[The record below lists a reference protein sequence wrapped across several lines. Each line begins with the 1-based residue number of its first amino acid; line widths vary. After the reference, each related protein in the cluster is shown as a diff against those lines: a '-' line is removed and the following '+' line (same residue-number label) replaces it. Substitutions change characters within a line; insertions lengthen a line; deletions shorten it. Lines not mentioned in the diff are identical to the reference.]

1 VIHDLLNDT
10 PPASFIPDGLIPDV
24 CIVGAGAAGIT
35 LAVEFARKG
44 KKVLLLEGGGALRED
59 SSQALYDSEIA
70 GLPHRGIHTGRI
82 RVKGGTTV
90 RWGGQILE
98 LDAHDFTP
106 RAGVPQS
113 GWPFPKTELT
123 QFYERALHLEGL
135 ARVERS
141 DEAVWRDLGLPFT
154 QFDDL
159 DAYLSRWCP
168 EPNFARLHNQ
178 TLTTD
183 PNIHLWLH
191 ASAIELLTEKTTE
204 QDSATGLR
212 CRTLTGVETVFR
224 ARHYIFCLGGIES
237 SRFFL
242 QPRPGGL
249 PWNRSGLLGHHF
261 QDHIDCNAARIHPHN
276 LRQFHELFDPIIAHG
291 FKYLPKMR
299 LLPHLQAQHGILN
312 IGSTMS
318 FEDTGKVRMQAKH
331 TIRNILRGRFREVTT
346 DNLRHTTK
354 HIPMLAHQVW
364 RYKVRRRAYAPP
376 EVRIFLRIHCE
387 QEPTSCSS
395 ITLTDQRDP
404 LGLLRIRFDWQISER
419 ELESIRQYVLIA
431 QHSLAGVARMIPD
444 EDLMSGSPNFLAR
457 CDDSNHHMGGMRMST
472 SDATGVV
479 DTNLRLYGLTNTYIC
494 SSAVFPCSGFS
505 NPTHTV
511 LALALRL
518 SDHLDQAD

>member
-1 VIHDLLNDT
+1 VIHDLLNEV
-10 PPASFIPDGLIPDV
+10 PPAGFVADV

-35 LAVEFARKG
+35 LAVEFAGKG
-44 KKVLLLEGGGALRED
+44 KKVLLLEGGGAVRED

-98 LDAHDFTP
+98 LDALDFTP
-106 RAGVPQS
+106 RPGVPES

-123 QFYERALHLEGL
+123 SFYERALKLEGL
-135 ARVERS
+135 ADVERS
-141 DEAVWRDLGLPFT
+141 DEAVWRDLKLPFT
-154 QFDDL
+154 QFDGL
-159 DAYLSRWCP
+159 EAYLSRWCP
-168 EPNFARLHNQ
+168 EPNFARLHDK
-178 TLTTD
+178 TLTTH

-191 ASAIELLTEKTTE
+191 ASAVELMTDGET
-204 QDSATGLR
+204 ATGVR
-212 CRTLTGVETVFR
+212 CRTLTDVETIFK
-224 ARHYIFCLGGIES
+224 ARRYIFCLGGIES

-249 PWNRSGLLGHHF
+249 PWNRSGLLGQHF
-261 QDHIDCNAARIHPHN
+261 QDHIDCNAAVIEP
-276 LRQFHELFDPIIAHG
+276 LDLASFHDTFDPIVTHG
-291 FKYLPKMR
+291 FKYLPKLR
-299 LLPHLQAQHGILN
+299 LVPHLQAQLGTLN

-318 FEDTGKVRMQAKH
+318 FEDTGKVRFQAKL
-331 TIRNILRGRFREVTT
+331 TIRNLMRGRFSEVTG
-346 DNLRHTTK
+346 DNLRHTAK
-354 HIPMLAHQVW
+354 HVPMLFSQAW
-364 RYKVRRRAYAPP
+364 RYYVQRRAYAPP
-376 EVRIFLRIHCE
+376 TVRILLRIHCE
-387 QEPTSCSS
+387 QEPTSHSS

-404 LGLLRIRFDWQISER
+404 LGLFRIRFDWQVSER
-419 ELESIRQYVLIA
+419 ELETIRQYVLVA
-431 QHSLAGVARMIPD
+431 QRSLAGVARIVPD
-444 EDLMSGSPNFLAR
+444 EDLMSGSPDFFKR

-479 DTNLRLYGLTNTYIC
+479 DTDLRLYGLTNTYIC

-518 SDHLDQAD
+518 SDHLND

>member
-1 VIHDLLNDT
+1 MIHDLLNET
-10 PPASFIPDGLIPDV
+10 PQAGLTADI
-24 CIVGAGAAGIT
+24 CIAGAGAAGIT
-35 LAVEFARKG
+35 LAVESARKG
-44 KKVLLLEGGGALRED
+44 KKVLLLEGGGAVRED
-59 SSQALYDSEIA
+59 SSQALYDSEIV
-70 GLPHRGIHTGRI
+70 GLAHRGIHTGRI

-98 LDAHDFTP
+98 LDAIDFTARP
-106 RAGVPQS
+106 GIPDS
-113 GWPFPKTELT
+113 GWPFPKTELIS
-123 QFYERALHLEGL
+123 FYERALHLEGL
-135 ARVERS
+135 ANVERS

-168 EPNFARLHNQ
+168 EPNFARLHNK
-178 TLTTD
+178 TLSTH

-191 ASAIELLTEKTTE
+191 SSVVELIIEGGT
-204 QDSATGLR
+204 ATGIR
-212 CRTLTGVETVFR
+212 CRTLTGVETVFH
-224 ARHYIFCLGGIES
+224 ARNYIFALGGIES

-249 PWNRSGLLGHHF
+249 PWNRSGLLGQHF
-261 QDHIDCNAARIHPHN
+261 QDHIDCNAALIEPHN
-276 LRQFHELFDPIIAHG
+276 LAVFHDAFDPIITHG
-291 FKYLPKMR
+291 FKYLPKLR
-299 LLPHLQAQHGILN
+299 LPPRLQAQLGTLS

-331 TIRNILRGRFREVTT
+331 TIRNIMRGRFSDVTGG
-346 DNLRHTTK
+346 NLTHTAK
-354 HIPMLAHQVW
+354 HVPMLFRQAW
-364 RYKVRRRAYAPP
+364 RYYVQRRAYAPP
-376 EVRIFLRIHCE
+376 TVRILLRIHCE
-387 QEPTSCSS
+387 QEPTSRSS

-419 ELESIRQYVLIA
+419 ELETIRQYVLVAQRSLDGIA
-431 QHSLAGVARMIPD
+431 RIIPD
-444 EDLMSGSPNFLAR
+444 EDLMSGSTNFLIR

-518 SDHLDQAD
+518 SDHLDKAE

>member
-1 VIHDLLNDT
+1 VIHDLLT
-10 PPASFIPDGLIPDV
+10 GSPPVGFIADV

-44 KKVLLLEGGGALRED
+44 KQVFLLEGGGADRED
-59 SSQALYDSEIA
+59 SSQSLYDSEIV

-98 LDAHDFTP
+98 LDAQDFTARP
-106 RAGVPQS
+106 GIPDS
-113 GWPFPKTELT
+113 GWPFPKNELT
-123 QFYERALHLEGL
+123 SFYERALQLEGL
-135 ARVERS
+135 VKVERS

-154 QFDDL
+154 QFAGL

-168 EPNFARLHNQ
+168 EPNFARLHNK
-178 TLTTD
+178 TLATH

-191 ASAIELLTEKTTE
+191 ASAVELITEGET
-204 QDSATGLR
+204 ATGLR
-212 CRTLTGVETVFR
+212 CRTLTGVEATFR
-224 ARHYIFCLGGIES
+224 ARQYIFALGGIES

-249 PWNRSGLLGHHF
+249 PWNRSGLLGQHF
-261 QDHIDCNAARIHPHN
+261 QDHIDCNAAIVEPID
-276 LRQFHELFDPIIAHG
+276 LASFHDTFDPIVTRG
-291 FKYLPKMR
+291 FKYLPKLR
-299 LLPHLQAQHGILN
+299 LLPHLQAQHGTLN

-318 FEDTGKVRMQAKH
+318 FEDTGKARTQAKL
-331 TIRNILRGRFREVTT
+331 TIRNLMRGRVSDVTR
-346 DNLRHTTK
+346 DNLGHTAK
-354 HIPMLAHQVW
+354 HVPMLFHQAW
-364 RYKVRRRAYAPP
+364 RYYVQRRAYAPAT
-376 EVRIFLRIHCE
+376 VRILLRIHCE
-387 QEPTSCSS
+387 QEPTSRSS

-404 LGLLRIRFDWQISER
+404 LGLFRIRFDWQISER
-419 ELESIRQYVLIA
+419 ELETIRQYVLIA
-431 QHSLAGVARMIPD
+431 QRALASVARIIPD

-479 DTNLRLYGLTNTYIC
+479 DPNLRLYGLTNVYLC

-518 SDHLDQAD
+518 SDHLDQAE

>member
-1 VIHDLLNDT
+1 VIHDLLNET
-10 PPASFIPDGLIPDV
+10 PQAGLTADI
-24 CIVGAGAAGIT
+24 CIAGAGAAGIT
-35 LAVEFARKG
+35 LAVESARKG
-44 KKVLLLEGGGALRED
+44 KKVLLLEGGGAVRED
-59 SSQALYDSEIA
+59 SSQALYDSEIV
-70 GLPHRGIHTGRI
+70 GLAHRGIHTGRI

-98 LDAHDFTP
+98 LDAIDFTARP
-106 RAGVPQS
+106 GIPDS
-113 GWPFPKTELT
+113 GWPFPKTELIS
-123 QFYERALHLEGL
+123 FYERALHLEGL
-135 ARVERS
+135 ANVERS

-168 EPNFARLHNQ
+168 EPNFARLHNK
-178 TLTTD
+178 TLTTH

-191 ASAIELLTEKTTE
+191 SSVVELIIEGGT
-204 QDSATGLR
+204 ATGIR
-212 CRTLTGVETVFR
+212 CRTLTGVETVFH
-224 ARHYIFCLGGIES
+224 ARNYIFALGGIES

-249 PWNRSGLLGHHF
+249 PWNRSGLLGQHF
-261 QDHIDCNAARIHPHN
+261 QDHIDCNAALIEPHN
-276 LRQFHELFDPIIAHG
+276 LAVFHDAFDPIITHG
-291 FKYLPKMR
+291 FKYLPKLR
-299 LLPHLQAQHGILN
+299 LPPRLQAQLGTLS

-331 TIRNILRGRFREVTT
+331 TIRNIMRGRFSDVSGG
-346 DNLRHTTK
+346 NLTHTAK
-354 HIPMLAHQVW
+354 HVPMLFRQAW
-364 RYKVRRRAYAPP
+364 RYYVQRRAYAPP
-376 EVRIFLRIHCE
+376 TVRILLRIHCE
-387 QEPTSCSS
+387 QEPTSRSS

-419 ELESIRQYVLIA
+419 ELETIRQYVLVAQRSLDGIA
-431 QHSLAGVARMIPD
+431 RIIPD
-444 EDLMSGSPNFLAR
+444 EDLMSGSTNFLIR

-518 SDHLDQAD
+518 SDHLDKAE

>member
-1 VIHDLLNDT
+1 MIKDLLRDKPT
-10 PPASFIPDGLIPDV
+10 AGFVADI

-35 LAVEFARKG
+35 LAVESARKG
-44 KKVLLLEGGGALRED
+44 RKVLLLEGGGAVRED
-59 SSQALYDSEIA
+59 SSQAIYDSEIA

-98 LDAHDFTP
+98 LDALDFTQRP
-106 RAGVPQS
+106 GIPHS

-123 QFYERALHLEGL
+123 PFYERDLHLQGL
-135 ARVERS
+135 ARVQRS

-154 QFDDL
+154 QFDGL
-159 DAYLSRWCP
+159 EAYLSRWCP

-178 TLTTD
+178 PLRTH

-191 ASAIELLTEKTTE
+191 ASAVELMTEGK
-204 QDSATGLR
+204 AAIGLR
-212 CRTLTGVETVFR
+212 CRTLTGIETTFR
-224 ARHYIFCLGGIES
+224 ARSYIFCLGGIES

-249 PWNRSGLLGHHF
+249 PWNRSGLLGRHF
-261 QDHIDCNAARIHPHN
+261 QDHIDCNAAVIEP
-276 LRQFHELFDPIIAHG
+276 LDLASFHDTFDPIIAHG
-291 FKYLPKMR
+291 FKYLPKLR
-299 LLPHLQAQHGILN
+299 LRPHLQAELGTLN

-318 FEDTGKVRMQAKH
+318 FEDTGKVRYQAKL
-331 TIRNILRGRFREVTT
+331 TIRNLMRGRFGEVTR
-346 DNLRHTTK
+346 DNIFHTAK
-354 HIPMLAHQVW
+354 HVPMLFRQAW
-364 RYKVRRRAYAPP
+364 RYKVQRRAFAPS
-376 EVRIFLRIHCE
+376 EVRILLRIHCE
-387 QEPTSCSS
+387 QEPTSRSN

-404 LGLLRIRFDWQISER
+404 LGLFRIRFDWQISER
-419 ELESIRQYVLIA
+419 ELETIRQYVLVA
-431 QHSLAGVARMIPD
+431 QRCLSGVARIIPD

-472 SDATGVV
+472 SDFTGVV
-479 DTNLRLYGLTNTYIC
+479 DTNLRLYGLTNTYVC
-494 SSAVFPCSGFS
+494 SSAVFPSSGFS

-518 SDHLDQAD
+518 SDHLDQAE

>member
-1 VIHDLLNDT
+1 VIHDLLNET
-10 PPASFIPDGLIPDV
+10 SQAGLTADI
-24 CIVGAGAAGIT
+24 CIAGAGAAGIT
-35 LAVEFARKG
+35 LAVESARKG
-44 KKVLLLEGGGALRED
+44 KKVLLLEGGGAVRED
-59 SSQALYDSEIA
+59 SSQALYDSEIV
-70 GLPHRGIHTGRI
+70 GLAHRGIHTGRI

-98 LDAHDFTP
+98 LDAIDFTARP
-106 RAGVPQS
+106 GIPDS
-113 GWPFPKTELT
+113 GWPFPKTELIS
-123 QFYERALHLEGL
+123 FYERALHLEGL
-135 ARVERS
+135 ANVERS

-168 EPNFARLHNQ
+168 EPNFARLHNK
-178 TLTTD
+178 TLTTH

-191 ASAIELLTEKTTE
+191 SSVVELIIEGGT
-204 QDSATGLR
+204 ATGIR
-212 CRTLTGVETVFR
+212 CRTLTGVETVFH
-224 ARHYIFCLGGIES
+224 ARNYIFALGGIES

-249 PWNRSGLLGHHF
+249 PWNRSGLLGQHF
-261 QDHIDCNAARIHPHN
+261 QDHIDCNAALIEPHN
-276 LRQFHELFDPIIAHG
+276 LAVFHDAFDPIITHG
-291 FKYLPKMR
+291 FKYLPKLR
-299 LLPHLQAQHGILN
+299 LPPRLQAQLGTLS

-331 TIRNILRGRFREVTT
+331 TIRNIMRGRFSDVSGG
-346 DNLRHTTK
+346 NLTHTAK
-354 HIPMLAHQVW
+354 HVPMLFRQAW
-364 RYKVRRRAYAPP
+364 RYYVQRRAYAPP
-376 EVRIFLRIHCE
+376 TVRILLRIHCE
-387 QEPTSCSS
+387 QEPTSRSS

-419 ELESIRQYVLIA
+419 ELETIRQYVLVAQRSLDGIA
-431 QHSLAGVARMIPD
+431 RIIPD
-444 EDLMSGSPNFLAR
+444 EDLMSGSTNFLIR

-518 SDHLDQAD
+518 SDHLDKAE

>member
-1 VIHDLLNDT
+1 VIHDLLHET
-10 PPASFIPDGLIPDV
+10 PQTGLVPDV
-24 CIVGAGAAGIT
+24 CIAGAGAVGIT
-35 LAVEFARKG
+35 LAVELARKG
-44 KKVLLLEGGGALRED
+44 KKVLLLEGGGAIRED

-98 LDAHDFTP
+98 LDAMDFMP
-106 RAGVPQS
+106 RPGIPGS

-123 QFYERALHLEGL
+123 SFYEHALHLEGL
-135 ARVERS
+135 ANVERS
-141 DEAVWRDLGLPFT
+141 DEAVWHDLGLPFA
-154 QFDDL
+154 QFADL

-168 EPNFARLHNQ
+168 EPNFARLHNK
-178 TLTTD
+178 TLTNH

-191 ASAIELLTEKTTE
+191 SNAVELLTEKTSE
-204 QDSATGLR
+204 GEAATGIR
-212 CRTLTGVETVFR
+212 SRTLTGIEAVFQ
-224 ARHYIFCLGGIES
+224 ARHYIFALGGIES

-249 PWNRSGLLGHHF
+249 PWNRSGLLGRHF
-261 QDHIDCNAARIHPHN
+261 QDHVDCNAALIEPHD
-276 LRQFHELFDPIIAHG
+276 LHQFHELFDPIITRG
-291 FKYLPKMR
+291 FKYLPKLR
-299 LLPHLQAQHGILN
+299 LPPQLQAEHNILSA
-312 IGSTMS
+312 GSTMF
-318 FEDTGKVRMQAKH
+318 FEDTGKVRTQAKN
-331 TIRNILRGRFREVTT
+331 TARNLVRGRLRDITT
-346 DNLRHTTK
+346 ENLRHTAR
-354 HIPMLAHQVW
+354 HIPMLFRQVW
-364 RYKVRRRAYAPP
+364 RYKIQRRTYAPS
-376 EVRIFLRIHCE
+376 EVRIFLRVHCQ
-387 QEPTSCSS
+387 QEPTSQSS

-404 LGLLRIRFDWQISER
+404 LGLLRIRFDWKISER
-419 ELESIRQYVLIA
+419 ELETIRQYVLVA
-431 QHSLAGVARMIPD
+431 QRSLAGIARIIPE

-472 SDATGVV
+472 SDTTGVV

-518 SDHLDQAD
+518 SDHLDQAE

>member
-1 VIHDLLNDT
+1 VIHDLLSET
-10 PPASFIPDGLIPDV
+10 PPPDLAADV
-24 CIVGAGAAGIT
+24 CIAGAGAAGIT

-44 KKVLLLEGGGALRED
+44 KKVLLLEGGGATRED
-59 SSQALYDSEIA
+59 SSQALYDSEIV

-98 LDAHDFTP
+98 LDALDFTP
-106 RAGVPQS
+106 RPGIPDS
-113 GWPFPKTELT
+113 GWPFPKAELT
-123 QFYERALHLEGL
+123 TLYERALHLEGL
-135 ARVERS
+135 AKVERS
-141 DEAVWRDLGLPFT
+141 DGAVWRGLGLPFT
-154 QFDDL
+154 QFDGL

-168 EPNFARLHNQ
+168 EPNFARLHDK
-178 TLTTD
+178 TLTTH

-191 ASAIELLTEKTTE
+191 ASVVELMTEGETT
-204 QDSATGLR
+204 TGLR

-224 ARHYIFCLGGIES
+224 ARRYIFALGGIES

-249 PWNRSGLLGHHF
+249 PWNRSGLLGQHF
-261 QDHIDCNAARIHPHN
+261 QDHIDCNAAAIEPLN
-276 LRQFHELFDPIIAHG
+276 LASFHDAFDPIVTHG
-291 FKYLPKMR
+291 FKYLPKLR
-299 LLPHLQAQHGILN
+299 LLPHLQAQHGTLN

-318 FEDTGKVRMQAKH
+318 FEDTGKVRFQAKL
-331 TIRNILRGRFREVTT
+331 TIRNLTRGRFSEITR
-346 DNLRHTTK
+346 DNLQHTAK
-354 HIPMLAHQVW
+354 HVPMLFRQAW
-364 RYKVRRRAYAPP
+364 RYYVQRRAYAPP
-376 EVRIFLRIHCE
+376 TVRIFLRVHCE
-387 QEPTSCSS
+387 QEPTSRSS

-404 LGLLRIRFDWQISER
+404 LGLLRVRFDWQVSER
-419 ELESIRQYVLIA
+419 ELETIRQYVLIA
-431 QHSLAGVARMIPD
+431 QRSLAGLARIIPD
-444 EDLMSGSPNFLAR
+444 EDLMSGSPKFFAR

-518 SDHLDQAD
+518 CDHLS

>member
-1 VIHDLLNDT
+1 MIHDLLNET
-10 PPASFIPDGLIPDV
+10 PQAGLTADV
-24 CIVGAGAAGIT
+24 CIAGAGAAGIS

-44 KKVLLLEGGGALRED
+44 KRVLLLEGGGAVRED
-59 SSQALYDSEIA
+59 SSQALYDSKIV

-98 LDAHDFTP
+98 LDAIDFSA
-106 RAGVPQS
+106 RAGIPDS

-123 QFYERALHLEGL
+123 SFYERALVLEGL
-135 ARVERS
+135 ANVERS
-141 DEAVWRDLGLPFT
+141 DEAVWHDLGLPFT
-154 QFDDL
+154 QFPDL

-168 EPNFARLHNQ
+168 EPNFARLHNK
-178 TLTTD
+178 TLLAHT
-183 PNIHLWLH
+183 NIHLWLH
-191 ASAIELLTEKTTE
+191 SSAVELMIEGE
-204 QDSATGLR
+204 SATGIR
-212 CRTLTGVETVFR
+212 CRTLTGIEATFH
-224 ARHYIFCLGGIES
+224 ALHYIFALGGIES

-249 PWNRSGLLGHHF
+249 PWNRSGLLGQHF
-261 QDHIDCNAARIHPHN
+261 QDHIDCNAALIEPHD
-276 LRQFHELFDPIIAHG
+276 LAGFHDTFDPIITHG
-291 FKYLPKMR
+291 FKYLPKLR
-299 LLPHLQAQHGILN
+299 LPARLQAQLGTLS

-331 TIRNILRGRFREVTT
+331 TIRNLMRGRFGEVTGG
-346 DNLRHTTK
+346 NLTHTARHV
-354 HIPMLAHQVW
+354 PMLFSQAW
-364 RYKVRRRAYAPP
+364 RYYVQHRAYAPP
-376 EVRIFLRIHCE
+376 TVRILLRIHCE

-404 LGLLRIRFDWQISER
+404 LGLLRIRFDWKISER
-419 ELESIRQYVLIA
+419 ELETIRQYVLVAQRSLVSIA
-431 QHSLAGVARMIPD
+431 RIIPD
-444 EDLMSGSPNFLAR
+444 PDLMSGNAGFLAR

-472 SDATGVV
+472 SDATGIV
-479 DTNLRLYGLTNTYIC
+479 DTNLRLYGLSNTYIC

-518 SDHLDQAD
+518 SDHLDKAE

>member
-1 VIHDLLNDT
+1 MIHDLLHDI
-10 PPASFIPDGLIPDV
+10 PPANLVADV
-24 CIVGAGAAGIT
+24 CIAGAGAAGIT

-44 KKVLLLEGGGALRED
+44 KKVLLLEGGGSVRED

-98 LDAHDFTP
+98 LDAMDFTP
-106 RAGVPQS
+106 RPGVPGS
-113 GWPFPKTELT
+113 GWPFPKTELAS
-123 QFYERALHLEGL
+123 FYERALHLEGL
-135 ARVERS
+135 ANVERS
-141 DEAVWRDLGLPFT
+141 DAVVWRDLSLPFT
-154 QFDDL
+154 QFADL

-168 EPNFARLHNQ
+168 EPNFARLHNK
-178 TLTTD
+178 TLTTH

-191 ASAIELLTEKTTE
+191 SSAVELMIEGETP
-204 QDSATGLR
+204 TGIR
-212 CRTLTGVETVFR
+212 CRTLTGIEAIFR
-224 ARHYIFCLGGIES
+224 ARHYIFALGGIES

-261 QDHIDCNAARIHPHN
+261 QDHIDCNAALIEPHD
-276 LRQFHELFDPIIAHG
+276 LHQFHELFDPIITHG
-291 FKYLPKMR
+291 FKYLPKLR
-299 LLPHLQAQHGILN
+299 ILPQIQAERNILSA
-312 IGSTMS
+312 GSTM
-318 FEDTGKVRMQAKH
+318 FYEDTGKIRTQAKN
-331 TIRNILRGRFREVTT
+331 TARNLVRGRLRDITAE
-346 DNLRHTTK
+346 NLRHTAR
-354 HIPMLAHQVW
+354 HIPMLFRQVW
-364 RYKVRRRAYAPP
+364 RYKIQRRTYAPS
-376 EVRIFLRIHCE
+376 EVRIFLRVHCQ
-387 QEPTSCSS
+387 QEPTSRSS
-395 ITLTDQRDP
+395 ITLTGRRDP

-419 ELESIRQYVLIA
+419 ELETIRQYVLVA
-431 QHSLAGVARMIPD
+431 QSSLASIARIIPD
-444 EDLMSGSPNFLAR
+444 EDLMSGSSNFLAR

-472 SDATGVV
+472 SDTTGVV

-518 SDHLDQAD
+518 SDHLDKAE

>member
-1 VIHDLLNDT
+1 MIHDLLNET
-10 PPASFIPDGLIPDV
+10 PQAGLTADI
-24 CIVGAGAAGIT
+24 CIAGAGAAGIT
-35 LAVEFARKG
+35 LAVESARKG
-44 KKVLLLEGGGALRED
+44 KKVLLLEGGGAVRED
-59 SSQALYDSEIA
+59 SSQALYDSEIV
-70 GLPHRGIHTGRI
+70 GLAHRGIHTGRI

-98 LDAHDFTP
+98 LDAIDFTARP
-106 RAGVPQS
+106 GIPDS
-113 GWPFPKTELT
+113 GWPFPKTELIS
-123 QFYERALHLEGL
+123 FYERALHLEGL
-135 ARVERS
+135 ANVERS

-168 EPNFARLHNQ
+168 EPNFARLHNK
-178 TLTTD
+178 TLTTH

-191 ASAIELLTEKTTE
+191 SSVVELIIEGGT
-204 QDSATGLR
+204 ATGIR
-212 CRTLTGVETVFR
+212 CRTLTGVETVFH
-224 ARHYIFCLGGIES
+224 ARNYIFALGGIES

-249 PWNRSGLLGHHF
+249 PWNRSGLLGQHF
-261 QDHIDCNAARIHPHN
+261 QDHIDCNAALIEPHN
-276 LRQFHELFDPIIAHG
+276 LAVFHDAFDPIITHG
-291 FKYLPKMR
+291 FKYLPKLR
-299 LLPHLQAQHGILN
+299 LPPRLQAQLGTLS

-331 TIRNILRGRFREVTT
+331 TIRNIMRGRFSDVSGG
-346 DNLRHTTK
+346 NLTHTAK
-354 HIPMLAHQVW
+354 HVPMLFRQAW
-364 RYKVRRRAYAPP
+364 RYYVQRRAYAPP
-376 EVRIFLRIHCE
+376 TVRILLRIHCE
-387 QEPTSCSS
+387 QEPTSRSS

-419 ELESIRQYVLIA
+419 ELETIRQYVLVAQRSLDGIA
-431 QHSLAGVARMIPD
+431 RIIPD
-444 EDLMSGSPNFLAR
+444 EDLMSGSTNFLVR

-472 SDATGVV
+472 SDTTGVV
-479 DTNLRLYGLTNTYIC
+479 DTNLRLYGLANTYIC

-518 SDHLDQAD
+518 SDHLDKAE